1 MRNQKESGFRKL
13 SGMNKVSLNADKH
26 EGRFMHRAMK
36 SMPWLI
42 CASTAWLTLV
52 PCEIAFAVTPPPST
66 DNVLRDKDEGEPVK
80 GGRLVIDQSVAD
92 KAVSGSKW
100 YLTSNWSQA
109 GNATDGHTRIQSGVT
124 IGNNSN
130 SNQWFVS
137 GSLASTGTA
146 QKSSVTA
153 INATVYGDIIGGDGT
168 GGSYKNVVTLD
179 ETKVSRNLYG
189 GRCNNTLI
197 ENDSALNN
205 IVSVSNSSI
214 GVNRGDIAA
223 GGFTHSGNVQWNTLT
238 FKNSTIDVYV
248 GVYGGHA
255 SSGDASHNVTE
266 LLSGSTVKDS
276 MLVAGGYVNTGTA
289 NSNSVTVSGG
299 STITV
304 SGGSTI
310 ENSMAVAGGYVNAG
324 TANSNSVTV
333 SGGSSVSLLYGG
345 YASADASSNEVILSD
360 STTTASL
367 YGGFAQDGTAN
378 SNSVTG
384 TDSTVGRDVYGGQGT
399 TGASSNT
406 VDLDNVKVS
415 GEVRGGKTTSGD
427 ASDNKVLLSNKTT
440 FAGNLYAGYTENGD
454 ATGNEVSLSD
464 VSAPKDVYASFTK
477 EKGQA
482 GGIDDETR
490 SKVTI
495 TKSSVTGSVYG
506 GYTKSGAANYSSVT
520 IIDSTLENTDKGA
533 AASSV
538 YAGYTV
544 SGEASHNQVTVSGA
558 TTSIQGDVYGG
569 RTMSGATNYS
579 SVTIFN
585 SSINS
590 SVYAG
595 RTDDGESRYNQVT
608 VSGSNAFIQGRV
620 YGGYGTFD
628 SSHNI
633 VELSEGA
640 YVGYDVVGGHSARKN
655 SSTNQNVLYNEVTV
669 SSRSRVENGL
679 YGGVITEGR
688 GTGTVQHNTVNLN
701 NASVGYEVV
710 GGGVLLDVPT
720 GIVEENHVN
729 ISAGTVEGNVYGGA
743 FHYYYG
749 TGNSDIR
756 NNTVILSKD
765 TAVTKSEFSPDRPG
779 SVYGGYNLGIG
790 DVTGNKVFI
799 SGNSRVEVDVYGG
812 LLDAQ
817 TGNVENNLV
826 DISAGTVNGSVYGG
840 SFDYSSGTDSGISDS
855 LNNTV
860 SLSEGT
866 VVRGS
871 VFGGYDS
878 GIGDVTGNSVSVSDS
893 SSVDG
898 DVYGGMVKGNDDSN
912 PGSASQ
918 NSVRIESGSTVGGSV
933 YGGWNSN
940 GETSGNFI
948 YVDGTVSKGVTA
960 GYTLSGDA
968 AGNEVLVEGG
978 TVLDH
983 LYGGYTALGS
993 ATGNGITVKGGT
1005 VNAEMVGGYDDGTAT
1020 NNTVT
1025 LYDSARFTGSDIY
1038 GGKSGGSSSDVFTGN
1053 TFNVYGQIDA
1063 ASLQNFQNL
1072 NFYDVVEDK
1081 ASVDLSRSAVI
1092 GDGKGSMTN
1101 VFIGNLRNQEGNI
1114 PEEYVLIHTPTASS
1128 SYIGTNLYV
1137 NGNTVVTIG
1146 PDGSYVPYSGTVA
1159 NDGTM
1164 DNATGST
1171 GMTKS
1176 QTLTKGFLTFEV
1188 DYFIKNGQDLIARW
1202 KKDAPVDVNPET
1214 EEFTASRQASAALM
1228 DEGAD
1233 FVAGEGID
1241 RALQASQCLPGEPC
1255 GAKAFVAVNGGYST
1269 YKAGT
1274 TFDMSYGNMLAGVAR
1289 QCKIGPVGYLAGV
1302 FFETG
1307 LSRFHS
1313 EYEPDDSRSID
1324 SEGHDY
1330 YYGVGALAKVFL
1342 NRDLLKGLYAEGS
1355 IRYGLMMGDWQSHDI
1370 QADGQTADWDGRAP
1384 YLTAHGGLGYMWDVT
1399 DNVTADVYAKYF
1411 WGHLWGDDGTI
1422 CGQQFEF
1429 DDIYS
1434 SSVRTGA
1441 RLNFKKDETF
1451 SWYLGGA
1458 WEHQFDSKS
1467 RGTIYGYDVP
1477 STDLKGNT
1485 AIAEAGVFFKPAADS
1500 DFSFMLGTTGYFG
1513 EKREGV
1519 TGHLQVRYEF

>member
-1 MRNQKESGFRKL
+1 MQNQEKTRFERRNRRKNL
-13 SGMNKVSLNADKH
+13 FKFENEKSTGYLENRHLLRKAVKH
-26 EGRFMHRAMK
+26 T
-36 SMPWLI
+36 PWLI
-42 CASTAWLTLV
+42 SASAAWLALF
-52 PCEIAFAVTPPPST
+52 PCVLAFAEDPNPPL
-66 DNVLRDKDEGEPVK
+66 DNTNTKYDIKGETAGTTIS
-80 GGRLVIDQSVAD
+80 GGRLSVSSVDTTAVWYVIA
-92 KAVSGSKW
+92 
-100 YLTSNWSQA
+100 NWAAA
-109 GNATDGHTRIQSGVT
+109 GNAVDGQTTLPDGAIIGQSSTAHV
-124 IGNNSN
+124 
-130 SNQWFVS
+130 WYAV
-137 GSLASTGTA
+137 GSYAPNGTA
-146 QKSSVTA
+146 NLSSVSAT
-153 INATVYGDIIGGDGT
+153 NATIYGDIIGGDGS
-168 GGSYKNVVTLD
+168 GGSVGNTVTVTGTTVDRSLIGGRTQD
-179 ETKVSRNLYG
+179 NIGENDASVSNSVFMSASTAYEVRGGYTLYG
-189 GRCNNTLI
+189 NAINNKVFLEANSNVLGFCVGGYTSSGKA
-197 ENDSALNN
+197 DSNEVHLNNSSASMVLGGGDFYFQKGDVLNN
-205 IVSVSNSSI
+205 IVTLENGSNAMSVY
-214 GVNRGDIAA
+214 
-223 GGFTHSGNVQWNTLT
+223 GGFTLQGNADGNKVKGSDSSISFAVYGGWGTTGASNNKVELDNVNVSGTVTGGKTDSGTASGNEVVLSSGTTFRDTLYAGYTQLGDAIDNNLTLT
-238 FKNSTIDVYV
+238 DISVESQDIYSSFTENGQAGGNVTLSNSYVRNVYGAETESGAANGSTVKGTVSTID
-248 GVYGGHA
+248 GKVYGGH
-255 SSGDASHNVTE
+255 
-266 LLSGSTVKDS
+266 
-276 MLVAGGYVNTGTA
+276 
-289 NSNSVTVSGG
+289 
-299 STITV
+299 
-304 SGGSTI
+304 
-310 ENSMAVAGGYVNAG
+310 
-324 TANSNSVTV
+324 
-333 SGGSSVSLLYGG
+333 
-345 YASADASSNEVILSD
+345 
-360 STTTASL
+360 
-367 YGGFAQDGTAN
+367 
-378 SNSVTG
+378 
-384 TDSTVGRDVYGGQGT
+384 GT

-406 VDLDNVKVS
+406 VELDNVQVTGSVS
-415 GEVRGGKTTSGD
+415 GGYTDSGD
-427 ASDNKVLLSNKTT
+427 ASDNAVTLSNGTT
-440 FAGNLYAGYTENGD
+440 FTGDLYAGYTENGN
-454 ATGNEVSLSD
+454 ATGNALTLSGIT
-464 VSAPKDVYASFTK
+464 APGSVRAGYTLSGNASGT
-477 EKGQA
+477 
-482 GGIDDETR
+482 
-490 SKVTI
+490 VTI
-495 TKSSVTGSVYG
+495 SDSTITDDVYG
-506 GYTKSGAANYSSVT
+506 GYTESGTANNSSVT
-520 IIDSTLENTDKGA
+520 IIDSTISDSTVNEYSIG
-533 AASSV
+533 SSV
-538 YAGYTV
+538 YAGYTR
-544 SGEASHNQVTVSGA
+544 SGE
-558 TTSIQGDVYGG
+558 
-569 RTMSGATNYS
+569 S
-579 SVTIFN
+579 S
-585 SSINS
+585 
-590 SVYAG
+590 
-595 RTDDGESRYNQVT
+595 YNQVM
-608 VSGSNAFIQGRV
+608 VSGSNASIQGRV
-620 YGGYGTFD
+620 YGGYGSLDT
-628 SSHNI
+628 SYNT
-633 VELSEGA
+633 VVLSEGA
-640 YVGYDVVGGHSARKN
+640 YVGDDVVVAHSAGD
-655 SSTNQNVLYNEVTV
+655 SATSQNVLYNEVTV
-669 SSRSRVENGL
+669 SSGSRVEGGL
-679 YGGVITEGR
+679 YGGVITEGL
-688 GTGTVQHNTVNLN
+688 GTVQYNTVNLN
-701 NASVGYEVV
+701 NASVGYDVV
-710 GGGVLLDVPT
+710 GGGVLLDAPT
-720 GIVEENHVN
+720 GTVENNAVN
-729 ISAGTVEGNVYGGA
+729 ISAGTVEGSVYGGA
-743 FHYYYG
+743 FEYSLAIDP
-749 TGNSDIR
+749 GNSDIR
-756 NNTVILSKD
+756 KNTVSLSKG
-765 TAVTKSEFSPDRPG
+765 TVVSGTIF
-779 SVYGGYNLGIG
+779 GGYDSGIG
-790 DVTGNKVFI
+790 DVTGNSASV
-799 SGNSRVEVDVYGG
+799 SGSSVDGDVYGG

-817 TGNVENNLV
+817 TGSVEDNHV
-826 DISAGTVNGSVYGG
+826 DISAGTVGGSVYGG
-840 SFDYSSGTDSGISDS
+840 AFQYSSGTDSGTSDS

-866 VVRGS
+866 VVSGS

-878 GIGDVTGNSVSVSDS
+878 GIGDVTGNSVSVSGS
-893 SSVDG
+893 SRVDG

-918 NSVRIESGSTVGGSV
+918 NKVRIESGSTVGGSV

-940 GETSGNFI
+940 GETTGNFI
-948 YVDGTVSKGVTA
+948 YVNGTVSGGVTA
-960 GYTLSGDA
+960 GYTLSGNA

-993 ATGNGITVKGGT
+993 ATGNVITVKGGT

-1020 NNTVT
+1020 YNTVT

-1038 GGKSGGSSSDVFTGN
+1038 GGRSGGSSSDVFTGN

-1101 VFIGNLRNQEGNI
+1101 VFIGNLRNQEGDI

-1128 SYIGTNLYV
+1128 SYTGTNLYV

-1146 PDGSYVPYSGTVA
+1146 PDGSYVPYSGNVA

-1274 TFDMSYGNMLAGVAR
+1274 TFDMSYGNMLAGIAR

-1370 QADGQTADWDGRAP
+1370 QSDGQTADWDGRAP

-1399 DNVTADVYAKYF
+1399 DNVTADVYAKHF

-1422 CGQQFEF
+1422 CGQKFEF

-1434 SSVRTGA
+1434 SRVRTGA

>member
-1 MRNQKESGFRKL
+1 MQNQEKTRFERRNRRKNL
-13 SGMNKVSLNADKH
+13 FKFENEKSTGYLENRHLLRKAVKH
-26 EGRFMHRAMK
+26 T
-36 SMPWLI
+36 PWLI
-42 CASTAWLTLV
+42 SASAAWLALF
-52 PCEIAFAVTPPPST
+52 PCVLAFAEDPNPPL
-66 DNVLRDKDEGEPVK
+66 DNTNTKYDIKGETAGATIS
-80 GGRLVIDQSVAD
+80 GGRLSVSSVDTTAVWYVIA
-92 KAVSGSKW
+92 
-100 YLTSNWSQA
+100 NWAAA
-109 GNATDGHTRIQSGVT
+109 GNAVDGQTTLPDGAIIGQSSTAHV
-124 IGNNSN
+124 
-130 SNQWFVS
+130 WYAV
-137 GSLASTGTA
+137 GSYAPNGTA
-146 QKSSVTA
+146 NLSSVSAT
-153 INATVYGDIIGGDGT
+153 NATIYGDIIGGDGS
-168 GGSYKNVVTLD
+168 GGSVGNTVTVTGTTVDRSLIGGRTQD
-179 ETKVSRNLYG
+179 NIGENDASVSNSVFMSASTAYEVRGGYTLYG
-189 GRCNNTLI
+189 NAINNKVFLEANSNVLGFCVGGYTSSGKA
-197 ENDSALNN
+197 DSNEVHLNNSSASMVLGGGDFYFQKGDVLNN
-205 IVSVSNSSI
+205 IVTLENGSNAMSVY
-214 GVNRGDIAA
+214 
-223 GGFTHSGNVQWNTLT
+223 GGFTLQGNADGNKVKGSDSSISFAVYGGWGTTGASNNKVELDNVNVSGTVTGGKTDSGTASGNEVVLSSGTTFRDTLYAGYTQLGDAIDNNLTLT
-238 FKNSTIDVYV
+238 DISVESQDIYSSFTENGQAGGNVTLSNSYVRNVYGAETESGAANGSTVKGTVSTID
-248 GVYGGHA
+248 GKVYGGH
-255 SSGDASHNVTE
+255 
-266 LLSGSTVKDS
+266 
-276 MLVAGGYVNTGTA
+276 
-289 NSNSVTVSGG
+289 
-299 STITV
+299 
-304 SGGSTI
+304 
-310 ENSMAVAGGYVNAG
+310 
-324 TANSNSVTV
+324 
-333 SGGSSVSLLYGG
+333 
-345 YASADASSNEVILSD
+345 
-360 STTTASL
+360 
-367 YGGFAQDGTAN
+367 
-378 SNSVTG
+378 
-384 TDSTVGRDVYGGQGT
+384 GT

-406 VDLDNVKVS
+406 VELDNVQVTGSVS
-415 GEVRGGKTTSGD
+415 GGYTDSGD
-427 ASDNKVLLSNKTT
+427 ASDNAVTLSNGTT
-440 FAGNLYAGYTENGD
+440 FTGDLYAGYTENGN
-454 ATGNEVSLSD
+454 ATGNALTLSGIT
-464 VSAPKDVYASFTK
+464 APGSVRAGYTLSGNASGT
-477 EKGQA
+477 
-482 GGIDDETR
+482 
-490 SKVTI
+490 VTI
-495 TKSSVTGSVYG
+495 SDSTITDDVYG
-506 GYTKSGAANYSSVT
+506 GYTESGTANNSSVT
-520 IIDSTLENTDKGA
+520 IIDSTISDSTVNEYSIG
-533 AASSV
+533 SSV
-538 YAGYTV
+538 YAGYTR
-544 SGEASHNQVTVSGA
+544 SGE
-558 TTSIQGDVYGG
+558 
-569 RTMSGATNYS
+569 S
-579 SVTIFN
+579 S
-585 SSINS
+585 
-590 SVYAG
+590 
-595 RTDDGESRYNQVT
+595 YNQVM
-608 VSGSNAFIQGRV
+608 VSGSNASIQGRV
-620 YGGYGTFD
+620 YGGYGSLDT
-628 SSHNI
+628 SYNT
-633 VELSEGA
+633 VVLSEGA
-640 YVGYDVVGGHSARKN
+640 YVGDDVVVAHSAGD
-655 SSTNQNVLYNEVTV
+655 SATSQNVLYNEVTV
-669 SSRSRVENGL
+669 SSGSRVEGGL
-679 YGGVITEGR
+679 YGGVITEGL
-688 GTGTVQHNTVNLN
+688 GTVQYNTVNLN
-701 NASVGYEVV
+701 NASVGYDVV
-710 GGGVLLDVPT
+710 GGGVLLDAPT
-720 GIVEENHVN
+720 GTVENNAVN
-729 ISAGTVEGNVYGGA
+729 ISAGTVEGSVYGGA
-743 FHYYYG
+743 FEYSLAIDP
-749 TGNSDIR
+749 GNSDIR
-756 NNTVILSKD
+756 KNTVSLSKG
-765 TAVTKSEFSPDRPG
+765 TVVSGTIF
-779 SVYGGYNLGIG
+779 GGYDSGIG
-790 DVTGNKVFI
+790 DVTGNSASV
-799 SGNSRVEVDVYGG
+799 SGSSVDGDVYGG

-817 TGNVENNLV
+817 TGSVEDNHV
-826 DISAGTVNGSVYGG
+826 DISAGTVGGSVYGG
-840 SFDYSSGTDSGISDS
+840 AFQYSSGTDSGTSDS

-866 VVRGS
+866 VVSGS

-878 GIGDVTGNSVSVSDS
+878 GIGDVTGNSVSVSGS
-893 SSVDG
+893 SRVDG

-918 NSVRIESGSTVGGSV
+918 NKVRIESGSTVGGSV

-940 GETSGNFI
+940 GETTGNFI
-948 YVDGTVSKGVTA
+948 YVNGTVSGGVTA
-960 GYTLSGDA
+960 GYTLSGNA

-993 ATGNGITVKGGT
+993 ATGNVITVKGGT

-1101 VFIGNLRNQEGNI
+1101 VFIGNLRNQEGDI
-1114 PEEYVLIHTPTASS
+1114 AEEYVLIHTPTASS
-1128 SYIGTNLYV
+1128 SYTGTNLYV
-1137 NGNTVVTIG
+1137 NGDTVVTIG
-1146 PDGSYVPYSGTVA
+1146 PDGSYVPYSGIVA

-1202 KKDAPVDVNPET
+1202 KKDAPVEVNSET

-1274 TFDMSYGNMLAGVAR
+1274 TFDMSYGNMLAGIAR

-1370 QADGQTADWDGRAP
+1370 QSDGQTADWDGRAP

-1434 SSVRTGA
+1434 SRVRTGA

-1458 WEHQFDSKS
+1458 WEHQFDAKS
-1467 RGTIYGYDVP
+1467 TGSIYRYDVP
-1477 STDLKGNT
+1477 PTDLRGNT

-1500 DFSFMLGTTGYFG
+1500 DFSFILGTTGYFG

-1519 TGHLQVRYEF
+1519 TGPLQVRYDF

>member
-1 MRNQKESGFRKL
+1 MQNQEKTRFERRNRRKNL
-13 SGMNKVSLNADKH
+13 FKFENEKSTGYLENRHLLRKAVKH
-26 EGRFMHRAMK
+26 T
-36 SMPWLI
+36 PWLI
-42 CASTAWLTLV
+42 SASAAWLALF
-52 PCEIAFAVTPPPST
+52 PCVLAFAEDPNPPL
-66 DNVLRDKDEGEPVK
+66 DNTNTKYDIKGETAGATIS
-80 GGRLVIDQSVAD
+80 GGRLSVSSVDTTAVWYVIA
-92 KAVSGSKW
+92 
-100 YLTSNWSQA
+100 NWAAA
-109 GNATDGHTRIQSGVT
+109 GNAVDGQTTLPDGAIIGQSSTAHV
-124 IGNNSN
+124 
-130 SNQWFVS
+130 WYAV
-137 GSLASTGTA
+137 GSYAPNGTA
-146 QKSSVTA
+146 NLSSVSAT
-153 INATVYGDIIGGDGT
+153 NATIYGDIIGGDGS
-168 GGSYKNVVTLD
+168 GGSVGNTVTVTGTTVDRSLIGGRTQD
-179 ETKVSRNLYG
+179 NIGENDASVSNSVFMSASTAYEVRGGYTLYG
-189 GRCNNTLI
+189 NAINNKVFLEANSNVLGFCVGGYTSSGKA
-197 ENDSALNN
+197 DSNEVHLNNSSASMVLGGGDFYFQKGDVLNN
-205 IVSVSNSSI
+205 IVTLENGSNAMSVY
-214 GVNRGDIAA
+214 
-223 GGFTHSGNVQWNTLT
+223 GGFTLQGNADGNKVKGSDSSISFAVYGGWGTTGASNNKVELDNVNVSGTVTGGKTDSGTASGNEVVLSSGTTFRDTLYAGYTQLGDAIDNNLTLT
-238 FKNSTIDVYV
+238 DISVESQDIYSSFTENGQAGGNVTLSNSYVRNVYGAETESGAANGSTVKGTVSTID
-248 GVYGGHA
+248 GKVYGGH
-255 SSGDASHNVTE
+255 
-266 LLSGSTVKDS
+266 
-276 MLVAGGYVNTGTA
+276 
-289 NSNSVTVSGG
+289 
-299 STITV
+299 
-304 SGGSTI
+304 
-310 ENSMAVAGGYVNAG
+310 
-324 TANSNSVTV
+324 
-333 SGGSSVSLLYGG
+333 
-345 YASADASSNEVILSD
+345 
-360 STTTASL
+360 
-367 YGGFAQDGTAN
+367 
-378 SNSVTG
+378 
-384 TDSTVGRDVYGGQGT
+384 GT

-406 VDLDNVKVS
+406 VELDNVQVTGSVS
-415 GEVRGGKTTSGD
+415 GGYTDSGD
-427 ASDNKVLLSNKTT
+427 ASDNAVTLSNGTT
-440 FAGNLYAGYTENGD
+440 FTGDLYAGYTENGN
-454 ATGNEVSLSD
+454 ATGNALTLSGIT
-464 VSAPKDVYASFTK
+464 APGSVRAGYTLSGNASGT
-477 EKGQA
+477 
-482 GGIDDETR
+482 
-490 SKVTI
+490 VTI
-495 TKSSVTGSVYG
+495 SDSTITDDVYG
-506 GYTKSGAANYSSVT
+506 GYTESGTANNSSVT
-520 IIDSTLENTDKGA
+520 IIDSTISDSTVNEYSIG
-533 AASSV
+533 SSV
-538 YAGYTV
+538 YAGYTR
-544 SGEASHNQVTVSGA
+544 SGE
-558 TTSIQGDVYGG
+558 
-569 RTMSGATNYS
+569 S
-579 SVTIFN
+579 S
-585 SSINS
+585 
-590 SVYAG
+590 
-595 RTDDGESRYNQVT
+595 YNQVM
-608 VSGSNAFIQGRV
+608 VSGSNASIQGRV
-620 YGGYGTFD
+620 YGGYGSLDT
-628 SSHNI
+628 SYNT
-633 VELSEGA
+633 VVLSEGA
-640 YVGYDVVGGHSARKN
+640 YVGDDVVVAHSAGD
-655 SSTNQNVLYNEVTV
+655 SATSQNVLYNEVTV
-669 SSRSRVENGL
+669 SSGSRVEGGL
-679 YGGVITEGR
+679 YGGVITEGL
-688 GTGTVQHNTVNLN
+688 GTVQYNTVNLN
-701 NASVGYEVV
+701 NASVGYDVV
-710 GGGVLLDVPT
+710 GGGVLLDAPT
-720 GIVEENHVN
+720 GTVENNAVN
-729 ISAGTVEGNVYGGA
+729 ISAGTVEGSVYGGA
-743 FHYYYG
+743 FEYSLAIDP
-749 TGNSDIR
+749 GNSDIR
-756 NNTVILSKD
+756 KNTVSLSKG
-765 TAVTKSEFSPDRPG
+765 TVVSGTIF
-779 SVYGGYNLGIG
+779 GGYDSGIG
-790 DVTGNKVFI
+790 DVTGNSASV
-799 SGNSRVEVDVYGG
+799 SGSSVDGDVYGG

-817 TGNVENNLV
+817 TGSVEDNHV
-826 DISAGTVNGSVYGG
+826 DISAGTVGGSVYGG
-840 SFDYSSGTDSGISDS
+840 AFQYSSGTDSGTSDS

-860 SLSEGT
+860 NLSEGT
-866 VVRGS
+866 VVSGS

-878 GIGDVTGNSVSVSDS
+878 GIGDVTGNSVSVSGS

-918 NSVRIESGSTVGGSV
+918 NKVRIESGSTVGGSA

-948 YVDGTVSKGVTA
+948 YVNGTVSGGVTA

-993 ATGNGITVKGGT
+993 ATGNVITVKGGT

-1020 NNTVT
+1020 YNTVT

-1038 GGKSGGSSSDVFTGN
+1038 GGRSGGSSSDVFTGN

-1101 VFIGNLRNQEGNI
+1101 VFIGNLRNQEGDI
-1114 PEEYVLIHTPTASS
+1114 AEEYVLIHTPTASS
-1128 SYIGTNLYV
+1128 SYTGTNLYV
-1137 NGNTVVTIG
+1137 NGDTVVTIG
-1146 PDGSYVPYSGTVA
+1146 PDGSYVPYSGIVA

-1202 KKDAPVDVNPET
+1202 KKDAPVEVNSET

-1274 TFDMSYGNMLAGVAR
+1274 TFDMSYGNMLAGIAR

-1370 QADGQTADWDGRAP
+1370 QSDGQTADWDGRAP
-1384 YLTAHGGLGYMWDVT
+1384 YLTAHGGLGYMWNVT

-1434 SSVRTGA
+1434 SRVRTGA

-1458 WEHQFDSKS
+1458 WEHQFDAKS
-1467 RGTIYGYDVP
+1467 TGSIYRYDVP
-1477 STDLKGNT
+1477 PTDLRGNT

-1500 DFSFMLGTTGYFG
+1500 DFSFILGTTGYFG

-1519 TGHLQVRYEF
+1519 TGHLQVRYDF

>member
-1 MRNQKESGFRKL
+1 MQNQEKTRFERRNRRKNL
-13 SGMNKVSLNADKH
+13 FKFENEKSTGYLENRHLLRKAVKH
-26 EGRFMHRAMK
+26 T
-36 SMPWLI
+36 PWLI
-42 CASTAWLTLV
+42 SASAAWLALF
-52 PCEIAFAVTPPPST
+52 PCVLAFAEDPNPPL
-66 DNVLRDKDEGEPVK
+66 DNTNTKYDIKGETAGATIS
-80 GGRLVIDQSVAD
+80 GGRLSVSSVDTTAVWYVIA
-92 KAVSGSKW
+92 
-100 YLTSNWSQA
+100 NWAAA
-109 GNATDGHTRIQSGVT
+109 GNAVDGQTTLPDGAIIGQSSTAHV
-124 IGNNSN
+124 
-130 SNQWFVS
+130 WYAV
-137 GSLASTGTA
+137 GSYAPNGTA
-146 QKSSVTA
+146 NLSSVSAT
-153 INATVYGDIIGGDGT
+153 NATIYGDIIGGDGS
-168 GGSYKNVVTLD
+168 GGSVGNTVTVTGTTVDRSLIGGRTQD
-179 ETKVSRNLYG
+179 NIGENDASVSNSVFMSASTAYEVRGGYTLYG
-189 GRCNNTLI
+189 NAINNKVFLEANSNVLGFCVGGYTSSGKA
-197 ENDSALNN
+197 DSNEVHLNNSSASMVLGGGDFYFQKGDVLNN
-205 IVSVSNSSI
+205 IVTLENGSNAMSVY
-214 GVNRGDIAA
+214 
-223 GGFTHSGNVQWNTLT
+223 GGFTLQGNADGNKVKGSDSSISFAVYGGWGTTGASNNKVELDNVNVSGTVTGGKTDSGTASGNEVVLSSGTTFRDTLYAGYTQIGDAIDNNLTLT
-238 FKNSTIDVYV
+238 DISVESQDIYSSFTENGQAGGNVTLSNSYVRNVYGAETESGAANGSTVKGTVSTID
-248 GVYGGHA
+248 GKVYGGH
-255 SSGDASHNVTE
+255 
-266 LLSGSTVKDS
+266 
-276 MLVAGGYVNTGTA
+276 
-289 NSNSVTVSGG
+289 
-299 STITV
+299 
-304 SGGSTI
+304 
-310 ENSMAVAGGYVNAG
+310 
-324 TANSNSVTV
+324 
-333 SGGSSVSLLYGG
+333 
-345 YASADASSNEVILSD
+345 
-360 STTTASL
+360 
-367 YGGFAQDGTAN
+367 
-378 SNSVTG
+378 
-384 TDSTVGRDVYGGQGT
+384 GT

-406 VDLDNVKVS
+406 VELDNVQVTGSVS
-415 GEVRGGKTTSGD
+415 GGYTDSGD
-427 ASDNKVLLSNKTT
+427 ASDNAVTLSNGTT
-440 FAGNLYAGYTENGD
+440 FTGDLYAGYTENGN
-454 ATGNEVSLSD
+454 ATGNALTLSGIT
-464 VSAPKDVYASFTK
+464 APGSVRAGYTLSGNASGT
-477 EKGQA
+477 
-482 GGIDDETR
+482 
-490 SKVTI
+490 VTI
-495 TKSSVTGSVYG
+495 SDSTITDDVYG
-506 GYTKSGAANYSSVT
+506 GYTESGTANNSSVT
-520 IIDSTLENTDKGA
+520 IIDSTISDSTVNEYSIG
-533 AASSV
+533 SSV
-538 YAGYTV
+538 YAGYTR
-544 SGEASHNQVTVSGA
+544 SGE
-558 TTSIQGDVYGG
+558 
-569 RTMSGATNYS
+569 S
-579 SVTIFN
+579 S
-585 SSINS
+585 
-590 SVYAG
+590 
-595 RTDDGESRYNQVT
+595 YNQVM
-608 VSGSNAFIQGRV
+608 VSGSNASIQGRV
-620 YGGYGTFD
+620 YGGYGSLDT
-628 SSHNI
+628 SYNT
-633 VELSEGA
+633 VVLSEGA
-640 YVGYDVVGGHSARKN
+640 YVGDDVVVAHSAGD
-655 SSTNQNVLYNEVTV
+655 SATSQNVLYNEVTV
-669 SSRSRVENGL
+669 SSGSRVEGGL
-679 YGGVITEGR
+679 YGGVITEGL
-688 GTGTVQHNTVNLN
+688 GTVQYNTVNLN
-701 NASVGYEVV
+701 NASVGYDVV
-710 GGGVLLDVPT
+710 GGGVLLDAPT
-720 GIVEENHVN
+720 GTVENNAVN
-729 ISAGTVEGNVYGGA
+729 ISAGTVEGSVYGGA
-743 FHYYYG
+743 FEYSLAIDP
-749 TGNSDIR
+749 GNSDIR
-756 NNTVILSKD
+756 KNTVSLSKG
-765 TAVTKSEFSPDRPG
+765 TVVSGTIF
-779 SVYGGYNLGIG
+779 GGYDSGIG
-790 DVTGNKVFI
+790 DVTGNSASV
-799 SGNSRVEVDVYGG
+799 SGSSVDGDVYGG

-817 TGNVENNLV
+817 TGSVEDNHV
-826 DISAGTVNGSVYGG
+826 DISAGTVGGSVYGG
-840 SFDYSSGTDSGISDS
+840 AFQYSSGTDSGTSDS

-866 VVRGS
+866 VVSGS

-878 GIGDVTGNSVSVSDS
+878 GIGDVTGNSVSVSGS
-893 SSVDG
+893 SRVDG

-918 NSVRIESGSTVGGSV
+918 NKVRIESGSTVGGSV

-940 GETSGNFI
+940 GETTGNFI
-948 YVDGTVSKGVTA
+948 YVNGTVSGGVTA
-960 GYTLSGDA
+960 GYTLSGNA

-993 ATGNGITVKGGT
+993 ATGNVITVKGGT

-1020 NNTVT
+1020 YNTVT

-1038 GGKSGGSSSDVFTGN
+1038 GGRSGGSSSDVFTGN

-1101 VFIGNLRNQEGNI
+1101 VFIGNLRNQEGDI
-1114 PEEYVLIHTPTASS
+1114 AEEYVLIHTPTASS
-1128 SYIGTNLYV
+1128 SYTGTNLYV
-1137 NGNTVVTIG
+1137 NGDTVVTIG
-1146 PDGSYVPYSGTVA
+1146 PDGSYVPYSGIVA

-1202 KKDAPVDVNPET
+1202 KKDAPVEVNSET

-1274 TFDMSYGNMLAGVAR
+1274 TFDMSYGNMLAGIAR

-1370 QADGQTADWDGRAP
+1370 QSDGQTADWDGRAP

-1422 CGQQFEF
+1422 CGQKFEF

-1434 SSVRTGA
+1434 SRVRTGA

>member
-1 MRNQKESGFRKL
+1 MQNQEKTRFERRNRRKNL
-13 SGMNKVSLNADKH
+13 FKFENEKSTGYLENRHLLRKAVKH
-26 EGRFMHRAMK
+26 T
-36 SMPWLI
+36 PWLI
-42 CASTAWLTLV
+42 SASAAWLALF
-52 PCEIAFAVTPPPST
+52 PCVLAFAEDPNPPL
-66 DNVLRDKDEGEPVK
+66 DNTNTKYDIKGETAGATIS
-80 GGRLVIDQSVAD
+80 GGRLSVSSVDTTAVWYVIA
-92 KAVSGSKW
+92 
-100 YLTSNWSQA
+100 NWAAA
-109 GNATDGHTRIQSGVT
+109 GNAVDGQTTLPDGAIIGQSSTAHV
-124 IGNNSN
+124 
-130 SNQWFVS
+130 WYAV
-137 GSLASTGTA
+137 GSYAPNGTA
-146 QKSSVTA
+146 NLSSVSAT
-153 INATVYGDIIGGDGT
+153 NATIYGDIIGGDGS
-168 GGSYKNVVTLD
+168 GGSVGNTVTVTGTTVDRSLIGGRTQD
-179 ETKVSRNLYG
+179 NIGENDASVSNSVFMSASTAYEVRGGYTLYG
-189 GRCNNTLI
+189 NAINNKVFLEANSNVLGFCVGGYTSSGKA
-197 ENDSALNN
+197 DSNEVHLNNSSASMVLGGGDFYFQKGDVLNN
-205 IVSVSNSSI
+205 IVTLENGSNAMSVY
-214 GVNRGDIAA
+214 
-223 GGFTHSGNVQWNTLT
+223 GGFTLQGNADGNKVKGSDSSISFAVYGGWGTTGASNNKVELDNVNVSGTVTGGKTDSGTASGNEVVLSSGTTFRDTLYAGYTQLGDAIDNNLTLT
-238 FKNSTIDVYV
+238 DISVESQDIYSSFTENGQAGGNVTLSNSYVRNVYGAETESGAANGSTVKGTVSTID
-248 GVYGGHA
+248 GKVYGGH
-255 SSGDASHNVTE
+255 
-266 LLSGSTVKDS
+266 
-276 MLVAGGYVNTGTA
+276 
-289 NSNSVTVSGG
+289 
-299 STITV
+299 
-304 SGGSTI
+304 
-310 ENSMAVAGGYVNAG
+310 
-324 TANSNSVTV
+324 
-333 SGGSSVSLLYGG
+333 
-345 YASADASSNEVILSD
+345 
-360 STTTASL
+360 
-367 YGGFAQDGTAN
+367 
-378 SNSVTG
+378 
-384 TDSTVGRDVYGGQGT
+384 GT

-406 VDLDNVKVS
+406 VELDNVQVTGSVS
-415 GEVRGGKTTSGD
+415 GGYTDSGD
-427 ASDNKVLLSNKTT
+427 ASDNAVTLSNGTT
-440 FAGNLYAGYTENGD
+440 FTGDLYAGYTENGN
-454 ATGNEVSLSD
+454 ATGNALTLSGIT
-464 VSAPKDVYASFTK
+464 APGSVRAGYTLSGNASGT
-477 EKGQA
+477 
-482 GGIDDETR
+482 
-490 SKVTI
+490 VTI
-495 TKSSVTGSVYG
+495 SDSTITDDVYG
-506 GYTKSGAANYSSVT
+506 GYTESGTANNSSVT
-520 IIDSTLENTDKGA
+520 IIDSTISDSTVNEYSIG
-533 AASSV
+533 SSV
-538 YAGYTV
+538 YAGYTR
-544 SGEASHNQVTVSGA
+544 SGE
-558 TTSIQGDVYGG
+558 
-569 RTMSGATNYS
+569 S
-579 SVTIFN
+579 S
-585 SSINS
+585 
-590 SVYAG
+590 
-595 RTDDGESRYNQVT
+595 YNQVM
-608 VSGSNAFIQGRV
+608 VSGSNASIQGRV
-620 YGGYGTFD
+620 YGGYGSLDT
-628 SSHNI
+628 SYNT
-633 VELSEGA
+633 VVLSEGA
-640 YVGYDVVGGHSARKN
+640 YVGDDVVGAHSAGD
-655 SSTNQNVLYNEVTV
+655 SATSQNVLYNEVTV
-669 SSRSRVENGL
+669 SSGSRVEGGL
-679 YGGVITEGR
+679 YGGVITEGL
-688 GTGTVQHNTVNLN
+688 GTVQYNTVNLN
-701 NASVGYEVV
+701 NASVGYDVV
-710 GGGVLLDVPT
+710 GGGVLLDAPT
-720 GIVEENHVN
+720 GTVENNAVN
-729 ISAGTVEGNVYGGA
+729 ISAGTVEGSVYGGA
-743 FHYYYG
+743 FEYSLAIDP
-749 TGNSDIR
+749 GNSDIR
-756 NNTVILSKD
+756 KNTVSLSKG
-765 TAVTKSEFSPDRPG
+765 TVVSGTIF
-779 SVYGGYNLGIG
+779 GGYDSGIG
-790 DVTGNKVFI
+790 DVTGNSASV
-799 SGNSRVEVDVYGG
+799 SGSSVDGDVYGG

-817 TGNVENNLV
+817 TGSVEDNHV
-826 DISAGTVNGSVYGG
+826 DISAGTVGGSVYGG
-840 SFDYSSGTDSGISDS
+840 AFQYSSGTDSGTSDS

-866 VVRGS
+866 VVSGS

-878 GIGDVTGNSVSVSDS
+878 GIGDVTGNSVSVSGS
-893 SSVDG
+893 SRVDG

-918 NSVRIESGSTVGGSV
+918 NKVRIESGSTVGGSA

-948 YVDGTVSKGVTA
+948 YVNGTVSGGVTA

-993 ATGNGITVKGGT
+993 ATGNVITVKGGT

-1101 VFIGNLRNQEGNI
+1101 VFIGNLRNQEGDI
-1114 PEEYVLIHTPTASS
+1114 AEEYVLIHTPTASS
-1128 SYIGTNLYV
+1128 SYTGTNLYV
-1137 NGNTVVTIG
+1137 NGDTVVTIG
-1146 PDGSYVPYSGTVA
+1146 PDGSYVPYSGIVA

-1274 TFDMSYGNMLAGVAR
+1274 TFDMSYGNMLAGIAR

-1330 YYGVGALAKVFL
+1330 YYGAGALAKVFL

-1370 QADGQTADWDGRAP
+1370 QSDGQTADWDGRAP

-1434 SSVRTGA
+1434 SRVRTGA

-1458 WEHQFDSKS
+1458 WEHQFDAKS
-1467 RGTIYGYDVP
+1467 TGSIYRYDVP
-1477 STDLKGNT
+1477 PTDLRGNT

-1500 DFSFMLGTTGYFG
+1500 DFSFILGTTGYFG

-1519 TGHLQVRYEF
+1519 TGHLQVRYDF

>member
-1 MRNQKESGFRKL
+1 MQNQEKTRFERRNRRKNL
-13 SGMNKVSLNADKH
+13 FKFENEKSTGYLENRHLLRKAVKH
-26 EGRFMHRAMK
+26 T
-36 SMPWLI
+36 PWLI
-42 CASTAWLTLV
+42 SASAAWLALF
-52 PCEIAFAVTPPPST
+52 PCVLAFAEDPNPPL
-66 DNVLRDKDEGEPVK
+66 DNTNTKYDIKGETAGATIS
-80 GGRLVIDQSVAD
+80 GGRLSVSSVDTTAVWYVIA
-92 KAVSGSKW
+92 
-100 YLTSNWSQA
+100 NWAAA
-109 GNATDGHTRIQSGVT
+109 GNAVDGQTTLPDGAIIGQSSTAHV
-124 IGNNSN
+124 
-130 SNQWFVS
+130 WYAV
-137 GSLASTGTA
+137 GSYAPNGTA
-146 QKSSVTA
+146 NLSSVSAT
-153 INATVYGDIIGGDGT
+153 NATIYGDIIGGDGS
-168 GGSYKNVVTLD
+168 GGSVGNTVTVTGTTVDRSLIGGRTQD
-179 ETKVSRNLYG
+179 NIGENDASVSNSVFMSASTAYEVRGGYTLYG
-189 GRCNNTLI
+189 NAINNKVFLEANSNVLGFCVGGYTSSGKA
-197 ENDSALNN
+197 DSNEVHLNNSSASMVLGGGDFYFQKGDVLNN
-205 IVSVSNSSI
+205 IVTLENGSNAMSVY
-214 GVNRGDIAA
+214 
-223 GGFTHSGNVQWNTLT
+223 GGFTLQGNADGNKVKGSDSSISFAVYGGWGTTGASNNKVELDNVNVSGTVTGGKTDSGTASGNEVVLSSGTTFRDTLYAGYTQLGDAIDNNLTLT
-238 FKNSTIDVYV
+238 DISVESQDIYSSFTENGQAGGNVTLSNSYVRNVYGAETESGAANGSTVKGTVSTID
-248 GVYGGHA
+248 GKVYGGH
-255 SSGDASHNVTE
+255 
-266 LLSGSTVKDS
+266 
-276 MLVAGGYVNTGTA
+276 
-289 NSNSVTVSGG
+289 
-299 STITV
+299 
-304 SGGSTI
+304 
-310 ENSMAVAGGYVNAG
+310 
-324 TANSNSVTV
+324 
-333 SGGSSVSLLYGG
+333 
-345 YASADASSNEVILSD
+345 
-360 STTTASL
+360 
-367 YGGFAQDGTAN
+367 
-378 SNSVTG
+378 
-384 TDSTVGRDVYGGQGT
+384 GT

-406 VDLDNVKVS
+406 VELDNVQVTGSVS
-415 GEVRGGKTTSGD
+415 GGYTDSGD
-427 ASDNKVLLSNKTT
+427 ASDNAVTLSNGTT
-440 FAGNLYAGYTENGD
+440 FTGDLYAGYTENGN
-454 ATGNEVSLSD
+454 ATGNALTLSGIT
-464 VSAPKDVYASFTK
+464 APGSVRAGYTLSGNASGT
-477 EKGQA
+477 
-482 GGIDDETR
+482 
-490 SKVTI
+490 VTI
-495 TKSSVTGSVYG
+495 SDSTITDDVYG
-506 GYTKSGAANYSSVT
+506 GYTESGTANNSSVT
-520 IIDSTLENTDKGA
+520 IIDSTISDSTVNEYSIG
-533 AASSV
+533 SSV
-538 YAGYTV
+538 YAGYTR
-544 SGEASHNQVTVSGA
+544 SGE
-558 TTSIQGDVYGG
+558 
-569 RTMSGATNYS
+569 S
-579 SVTIFN
+579 S
-585 SSINS
+585 
-590 SVYAG
+590 
-595 RTDDGESRYNQVT
+595 YNQVM
-608 VSGSNAFIQGRV
+608 VSGSNASIQGRV
-620 YGGYGTFD
+620 YGGYGSLDT
-628 SSHNI
+628 SYNT
-633 VELSEGA
+633 VVLSEGA
-640 YVGYDVVGGHSARKN
+640 YVGDDVVVAHSAGD
-655 SSTNQNVLYNEVTV
+655 SATSQNVLYNEVTV
-669 SSRSRVENGL
+669 SSGSRVEGGL
-679 YGGVITEGR
+679 YGGVITEGL
-688 GTGTVQHNTVNLN
+688 GTVQYNTVNLN
-701 NASVGYEVV
+701 NASVGYDVV
-710 GGGVLLDVPT
+710 GGGVLLDAPT
-720 GIVEENHVN
+720 GTVENNAVN
-729 ISAGTVEGNVYGGA
+729 ISAGTVEGSVYGGA
-743 FHYYYG
+743 FEYSLAIDP
-749 TGNSDIR
+749 GNSDIR
-756 NNTVILSKD
+756 KNTVSLSK
-765 TAVTKSEFSPDRPG
+765 G
-779 SVYGGYNLGIG
+779 SVVSGTIFGGYDSGIG
-790 DVTGNKVFI
+790 DVTGNSASV
-799 SGNSRVEVDVYGG
+799 SGSSVDGDVYGG

-817 TGNVENNLV
+817 TGSVEDNHV
-826 DISAGTVNGSVYGG
+826 DISAGTVGGSVYGG
-840 SFDYSSGTDSGISDS
+840 AFQYSSGTDSGTSDS

-866 VVRGS
+866 VVSGS

-878 GIGDVTGNSVSVSDS
+878 GIGDVTGNSVSVSGS
-893 SSVDG
+893 SRVDG

-918 NSVRIESGSTVGGSV
+918 NKVRIESGSTVGGSV

-940 GETSGNFI
+940 GETTGNFI
-948 YVDGTVSKGVTA
+948 YVNGTVSGGVTA
-960 GYTLSGDA
+960 GYTLSGNA

-993 ATGNGITVKGGT
+993 ATGNVITVKGGT

-1020 NNTVT
+1020 YNTVT

-1038 GGKSGGSSSDVFTGN
+1038 GGRSGGSSSDVFTGN

-1101 VFIGNLRNQEGNI
+1101 VFIGNLRNQEGDI
-1114 PEEYVLIHTPTASS
+1114 AEEYVLIHTPTASS
-1128 SYIGTNLYV
+1128 SYTGTNLYV
-1137 NGNTVVTIG
+1137 NGDTVVTIG
-1146 PDGSYVPYSGTVA
+1146 PDGSYVPYSGIVA

-1202 KKDAPVDVNPET
+1202 KKDAPVEVNSET

-1274 TFDMSYGNMLAGVAR
+1274 TFDMSYGNMLAGIAR

-1355 IRYGLMMGDWQSHDI
+1355 IRYGLMMGDWQSHEI
-1370 QADGQTADWDGRAP
+1370 QSDGQTADWDGRAP

-1422 CGQQFEF
+1422 CGQKFEF

-1434 SSVRTGA
+1434 SRVRTGA

>member
-1 MRNQKESGFRKL
+1 MQNQEKTRFERRNRRKNL
-13 SGMNKVSLNADKH
+13 FKFENEKSTGYLENRHLLRKAVKH
-26 EGRFMHRAMK
+26 T
-36 SMPWLI
+36 PWLI
-42 CASTAWLTLV
+42 SASAAWLALF
-52 PCEIAFAVTPPPST
+52 PCGLAFAEDPNPPL
-66 DNVLRDKDEGEPVK
+66 DNTNTKYDIKGETAGATIS
-80 GGRLVIDQSVAD
+80 GGRLSVSSVDTTAVWYVIA
-92 KAVSGSKW
+92 
-100 YLTSNWSQA
+100 NWAAA
-109 GNATDGHTRIQSGVT
+109 GNAVDGQTTLPDGAIIGQSSTAHV
-124 IGNNSN
+124 
-130 SNQWFVS
+130 WYAV
-137 GSLASTGTA
+137 GSYAPNGTA
-146 QKSSVTA
+146 NLSSVSAT
-153 INATVYGDIIGGDGT
+153 NATIYGDIIGGDGS
-168 GGSYKNVVTLD
+168 GGSVGNTVTVTGTTVDRSLIGGRTQD
-179 ETKVSRNLYG
+179 NIGENDASVSNSVFMSASTAYEVRGGYTLYG
-189 GRCNNTLI
+189 NAINNKVFLEANSNVLGFCGGGYTSSGKA
-197 ENDSALNN
+197 DSNEVHLNNSSALMILGGGDFYFQKGDVLNN
-205 IVSVSNSSI
+205 IVTLENGSNAMSVY
-214 GVNRGDIAA
+214 
-223 GGFTHSGNVQWNTLT
+223 GGFTLQGNADGNKVKGSDSSIS
-238 FKNSTIDVYV
+238 FA
-248 GVYGGHA
+248 VYGGWGTTGA
-255 SSGDASHNVTE
+255 SNNKVELDNVNVSGTVTGGKTDSGTASGNEVVLSSGTTFRDTLYAGYTQLGDAIDNNLTLTDISVESQDIYSSFTENGQAGGNVTLFNSYVRNVYGAE
-266 LLSGSTVKDS
+266 TESGAANGSTVK
-276 MLVAGGYVNTGTA
+276 G
-289 NSNSVTVSGG
+289 TVS
-299 STITV
+299 TI
-304 SGGSTI
+304 
-310 ENSMAVAGGYVNAG
+310 
-324 TANSNSVTV
+324 
-333 SGGSSVSLLYGG
+333 
-345 YASADASSNEVILSD
+345 
-360 STTTASL
+360 
-367 YGGFAQDGTAN
+367 DGK
-378 SNSVTG
+378 
-384 TDSTVGRDVYGGQGT
+384 VYGGRGT

-406 VDLDNVKVS
+406 VDLDNVQVTGSVS
-415 GEVRGGKTTSGD
+415 GGYTDSGD
-427 ASDNKVLLSNKTT
+427 ASDNAVTLSNGTT
-440 FAGNLYAGYTENGD
+440 FTGDLYAGYTENGN
-454 ATGNEVSLSD
+454 ATGNALTLSGIT
-464 VSAPKDVYASFTK
+464 APGSVRAGYTLSGNASGT
-477 EKGQA
+477 
-482 GGIDDETR
+482 
-490 SKVTI
+490 VTI
-495 TKSSVTGSVYG
+495 TDSTITDDVYG
-506 GYTKSGAANYSSVT
+506 GYTESGTANNSSVT
-520 IIDSTLENTDKGA
+520 IIDSTISDSTVNEYSIG
-533 AASSV
+533 SSV
-538 YAGYTV
+538 YAGYTR
-544 SGEASHNQVTVSGA
+544 SGE
-558 TTSIQGDVYGG
+558 
-569 RTMSGATNYS
+569 S
-579 SVTIFN
+579 S
-585 SSINS
+585 
-590 SVYAG
+590 
-595 RTDDGESRYNQVT
+595 YNQVT
-608 VSGSNAFIQGRV
+608 VSGSNTSIQGRV
-620 YGGYGTFD
+620 YGGYGSLDT
-628 SSHNI
+628 SHNI

-640 YVGYDVVGGHSARKN
+640 YVGDDVVGAHSAGD
-655 SSTNQNVLYNEVTV
+655 SATSQNVLYNEVTV
-669 SSRSRVENGL
+669 SSGSRVEGGL
-679 YGGVITEGR
+679 YGGVITEGL
-688 GTGTVQHNTVNLN
+688 GTVQYNTVNLN
-701 NASVGYEVV
+701 NASVGYDVV
-710 GGGVLLDVPT
+710 GGGVLLDAQT
-720 GIVEENHVN
+720 GTVENNAVN
-729 ISAGTVEGNVYGGA
+729 ISAGTVEGSVYGGA
-743 FHYYYG
+743 FEYSLAIDP
-749 TGNSDIR
+749 GNSDIR
-756 NNTVILSKD
+756 NNTVSLSEG
-765 TAVTKSEFSPDRPG
+765 TVVSG
-779 SVYGGYNLGIG
+779 SIFGGYDSGIG
-790 DVTGNKVFI
+790 DVTGNSASV
-799 SGNSRVEVDVYGG
+799 SGSSVDGDVYGG

-817 TGNVENNLV
+817 TGSVEDNHV
-826 DISAGTVNGSVYGG
+826 DISAGTVGGSVYGG
-840 SFDYSSGTDSGISDS
+840 AFQYSSGTDSGISDS

-866 VVRGS
+866 VVSGS

-878 GIGDVTGNSVSVSDS
+878 GIGDVTGNSVSVSGS

-918 NSVRIESGSTVGGSV
+918 NKVRIESGSTIGGSV

-978 TVLDH
+978 TVLEH

-993 ATGNGITVKGGT
+993 ATGNVITVKGGT

-1020 NNTVT
+1020 YNTVT

-1038 GGKSGGSSSDVFTGN
+1038 GGRSGGSSSDVFTGN

-1072 NFYDVVEDK
+1072 NFYDVAEDK

-1101 VFIGNLRNQEGNI
+1101 VFIGNLRNQEGDI
-1114 PEEYVLIHTPTASS
+1114 AEEYVLIHTPTASS
-1128 SYIGTNLYV
+1128 SYTGTNLYV
-1137 NGNTVVTIG
+1137 NGDTVVTIG

-1214 EEFTASRQASAALM
+1214 EEFTSSRQASAALM

-1233 FVAGEGID
+1233 FVSGEGID

-1274 TFDMSYGNMLAGVAR
+1274 TFDMSYGNMLAGIAR

-1370 QADGQTADWDGRAP
+1370 QSDGQTADWDGRAP

-1434 SSVRTGA
+1434 SRVRTGA

-1451 SWYLGGA
+1451 SWYLGAA

-1477 STDLKGNT
+1477 SGNLKGNT
-1485 AIAEAGVFFKPAADS
+1485 AIAEAGVYFKPAAGS
-1500 DFSFMLGTTGYFG
+1500 GFSFMFGTTGYFG

-1519 TGHLQVRYEF
+1519 TGHLQVRYDF

>member
-1 MRNQKESGFRKL
+1 MSG
-13 SGMNKVSLNADKH
+13 
-26 EGRFMHRAMK
+26 
-36 SMPWLI
+36 
-42 CASTAWLTLV
+42 STAYEVRGGYTLYGNAIHNQV
-52 PCEIAFAVTPPPST
+52 FLEANSI
-66 DNVLRDKDEGEPVK
+66 
-80 GGRLVIDQSVAD
+80 
-92 KAVSGSKW
+92 VSGLCSGG
-100 YLTSNWSQA
+100 YTSS
-109 GNATDGHTRIQSGVT
+109 
-124 IGNNSN
+124 
-130 SNQWFVS
+130 
-137 GSLASTGTA
+137 GTA
-146 QKSSVTA
+146 DSNEVHLNSSSASV
-153 INATVYGDIIGGDGT
+153 VFGGGDYILQKGD
-168 GGSYKNVVTLD
+168 V
-179 ETKVSRNLYG
+179 
-189 GRCNNTLI
+189 
-197 ENDSALNN
+197 LNN
-205 IVSVSNSSI
+205 IVTLENGSNASSVY
-214 GVNRGDIAA
+214 
-223 GGFTHSGNVQWNTLT
+223 GGFTLQGNADGNKVTGSDSSIS
-238 FKNSTIDVYV
+238 FA
-248 GVYGGHA
+248 VYGGWGTTGA
-255 SSGDASHNVTE
+255 SNNKVELDNVTVSGTVTGGKTDSGDASANTVILSRGTTYSYDLYAGYTDDGDAISNTLKLTDISQEVYDIYSSYTGKGQAGGDVTLTNSHVDNVYGGKTE
-266 LLSGSTVKDS
+266 DGAANGSTVKGTGDTTI
-276 MLVAGGYVNTGTA
+276 GGN
-289 NSNSVTVSGG
+289 
-299 STITV
+299 
-304 SGGSTI
+304 
-310 ENSMAVAGGYVNAG
+310 
-324 TANSNSVTV
+324 
-333 SGGSSVSLLYGG
+333 
-345 YASADASSNEVILSD
+345 
-360 STTTASL
+360 
-367 YGGFAQDGTAN
+367 
-378 SNSVTG
+378 
-384 TDSTVGRDVYGGQGT
+384 VYGGQGT

-415 GEVRGGKTTSGD
+415 GKVRGGETTSGD
-427 ASDNKVLLSNKTT
+427 VSGNKVFLSNKTT
-440 FAGNLYAGYTENGD
+440 FTGDLYAGYTKDGN

-464 VSAPKDVYASFTK
+464 VSAPGNVYASYTA
-477 EKGQA
+477 KGQA
-482 GGIDDETR
+482 GGNSDETP

-495 TKSSVTGSVYG
+495 TKSSASGSVYG
-506 GYTKSGAANYSSVT
+506 GYTASGTANYSSVA
-520 IIDSTLENTDKGA
+520 IIDSTLKNTGGDA
-533 AASSV
+533 VASV
-538 YAGYTV
+538 YAGYTEK
-544 SGEASHNQVTVSGA
+544 SGEASHNQVTVSG
-558 TTSIQGDVYGG
+558 TTTTPTSIQGSVYGG
-569 RTMSGATNYS
+569 YTKSGTANNN
-579 SVTIFN
+579 SVTINNN
-585 SSINS
+585 STINS

-595 RTDDGESRYNQVT
+595 FTKSGEASYNKVT
-608 VSGSNAFIQGRV
+608 VSGSNASIQSEV
-620 YGGYGTFD
+620 YGGHGTHD
-628 SSHNI
+628 SSYNI

-640 YVGYDVVGGHSARKN
+640 YAGDDVVGGHSAGG
-655 SSTNQNVLYNEVTV
+655 SSTSQNVIHNEVTV
-669 SSRSRVENGL
+669 SSGSRVENGL

-701 NASVGYEVV
+701 NASAGYEVV
-710 GGGVLLDVPT
+710 GGGVLLDAPT
-720 GIVEENHVN
+720 GTVENNAVN

-743 FHYYYG
+743 FHYFYG

-756 NNTVILSKD
+756 NNTVTLSKG
-765 TAVTKSEFSPDRPG
+765 TVVTKSEFHHDRPG

-790 DVTGNKVFI
+790 DVTGNKVSV
-799 SGNSRVEVDVYGG
+799 SGNSRVESDVYGG
-812 LLDAQ
+812 FLGAQ
-817 TGNVENNLV
+817 TGNVEDNHV
-826 DISAGTVNGSVYGG
+826 DISAGVVEGSVYGG
-840 SFDYSSGTDSGISDS
+840 AFDYSSDTDSGTSDS
-855 LNNTV
+855 MKNTV

-866 VVRGS
+866 VVNGS
-871 VFGGYDS
+871 VFGGYSS
-878 GIGDVTGNSVSVSDS
+878 GIGDVTGNNVTVSGS
-893 SSVDG
+893 SRVGG
-898 DVYGGMVKGNDDSN
+898 DVYSGMAKGNNDSN

-918 NSVRIESGSTVGGSV
+918 NKVRIESGSTVGGSV

-940 GETSGNFI
+940 GETTGNFV
-948 YVDGTVSKGVTA
+948 YVNGTASGGVTAGYTLSGDATGNFVYVNGTASGGVTA

-983 LYGGYTALGS
+983 LYGGYTALGN
-993 ATGNGITVKGGT
+993 ATGNVITVKGGT

-1053 TFNVYGQIDA
+1053 TLNVYGQIDA

-1072 NFYDVVEDK
+1072 NFYDVADDK

-1101 VFIGNLRNQEGNI
+1101 VFIGNLRNQEGDI

-1128 SYIGTNLYV
+1128 SYTGTNLYV

-1171 GMTKS
+1171 GMTTS
-1176 QTLTKGFLTFEV
+1176 QKLTKGFLTFEV

-1202 KKDAPVDVNPET
+1202 KKDAPVEVNSET

-1274 TFDMSYGNMLAGVAR
+1274 TFDMSYGNMLAGIAR

-1434 SSVRTGA
+1434 SRVRTGA

-1477 STDLKGNT
+1477 STDLRGNT

>member
-1 MRNQKESGFRKL
+1 MTGGKTDSGTASGNEVVLSSGTTFRDTLYAGYTQLGDAIDNNLTLTDISVESQDIYSSFTENGQAGGNVTLSNSYVRNVYGAETESGAAN
-13 SGMNKVSLNADKH
+13 G
-26 EGRFMHRAMK
+26 
-36 SMPWLI
+36 
-42 CASTAWLTLV
+42 ST
-52 PCEIAFAVTPPPST
+52 
-66 DNVLRDKDEGEPVK
+66 VK
-80 GGRLVIDQSVAD
+80 G
-92 KAVSGSKW
+92 
-100 YLTSNWSQA
+100 
-109 GNATDGHTRIQSGVT
+109 
-124 IGNNSN
+124 
-130 SNQWFVS
+130 
-137 GSLASTGTA
+137 
-146 QKSSVTA
+146 
-153 INATVYGDIIGGDGT
+153 TV
-168 GGSYKNVVTLD
+168 
-179 ETKVSRNLYG
+179 
-189 GRCNNTLI
+189 
-197 ENDSALNN
+197 
-205 IVSVSNSSI
+205 
-214 GVNRGDIAA
+214 
-223 GGFTHSGNVQWNTLT
+223 
-238 FKNSTIDVYV
+238 STID
-248 GVYGGHA
+248 GKVYGGH
-255 SSGDASHNVTE
+255 
-266 LLSGSTVKDS
+266 
-276 MLVAGGYVNTGTA
+276 
-289 NSNSVTVSGG
+289 
-299 STITV
+299 
-304 SGGSTI
+304 
-310 ENSMAVAGGYVNAG
+310 
-324 TANSNSVTV
+324 
-333 SGGSSVSLLYGG
+333 
-345 YASADASSNEVILSD
+345 
-360 STTTASL
+360 
-367 YGGFAQDGTAN
+367 
-378 SNSVTG
+378 
-384 TDSTVGRDVYGGQGT
+384 GT

-406 VDLDNVKVS
+406 VDLDNVKVTGSVS
-415 GEVRGGKTTSGD
+415 GGYTDSGD
-427 ASDNKVLLSNKTT
+427 ASDNAVTLSNGTT
-440 FAGNLYAGYTENGD
+440 FTGDLYAGYTENGN
-454 ATGNEVSLSD
+454 ATGNALTLSGIT
-464 VSAPKDVYASFTK
+464 APGSVRAGYTLSGNASGT
-477 EKGQA
+477 
-482 GGIDDETR
+482 
-490 SKVTI
+490 VTI
-495 TKSSVTGSVYG
+495 SDSTITDDVYG
-506 GYTKSGAANYSSVT
+506 GYTESDTANNSSVT
-520 IIDSTLENTDKGA
+520 IIDSTISDSTVNEYSIG
-533 AASSV
+533 SSV
-538 YAGYTV
+538 YAGYTR
-544 SGEASHNQVTVSGA
+544 SGE
-558 TTSIQGDVYGG
+558 
-569 RTMSGATNYS
+569 S
-579 SVTIFN
+579 S
-585 SSINS
+585 
-590 SVYAG
+590 
-595 RTDDGESRYNQVT
+595 YNQVM
-608 VSGSNAFIQGRV
+608 VSGSNASIQGRV
-620 YGGYGTFD
+620 YGGYGSLDT
-628 SSHNI
+628 SYNT
-633 VELSEGA
+633 VVLSEGA
-640 YVGYDVVGGHSARKN
+640 YVGDDVVGAHSAGD
-655 SSTNQNVLYNEVTV
+655 SATSQNVLYNEVTV
-669 SSRSRVENGL
+669 SSGSRVEGGL
-679 YGGVITEGR
+679 YGGVITEGL
-688 GTGTVQHNTVNLN
+688 GTVQYNTVNLN
-701 NASVGYEVV
+701 NASVGYDVV
-710 GGGVLLDVPT
+710 GGGVLLDAPT
-720 GIVEENHVN
+720 GTVENNAVN
-729 ISAGTVEGNVYGGA
+729 ISAGTVEGSVYGGA
-743 FHYYYG
+743 FEYSLAIDP
-749 TGNSDIR
+749 GNSDIR
-756 NNTVILSKD
+756 KNTVSLSKG
-765 TAVTKSEFSPDRPG
+765 TVVSGTIF
-779 SVYGGYNLGIG
+779 GGYDSGIG
-790 DVTGNKVFI
+790 DVTGNSASV
-799 SGNSRVEVDVYGG
+799 SGSSVDGDVYGG

-817 TGNVENNLV
+817 TGSVEDNHV
-826 DISAGTVNGSVYGG
+826 DISAGTVGGNVYGG
-840 SFDYSSGTDSGISDS
+840 AFQYSSGTDSGTSDS

-866 VVRGS
+866 VVSGS

-878 GIGDVTGNSVSVSDS
+878 GIGDVTGNSVSVSGS
-893 SSVDG
+893 SRVDG

-918 NSVRIESGSTVGGSV
+918 NKVRIESGSTVGGSV

-948 YVDGTVSKGVTA
+948 YVNGTVSGGVTA
-960 GYTLSGDA
+960 GYTLSGNA

-993 ATGNGITVKGGT
+993 ATGNVITVKGGT

-1020 NNTVT
+1020 YNTVT

-1038 GGKSGGSSSDVFTGN
+1038 GGRSGGSSSDVFTGN

-1072 NFYDVVEDK
+1072 NFYDVAEDK

-1101 VFIGNLRNQEGNI
+1101 VFIGNLRNQEGDI
-1114 PEEYVLIHTPTASS
+1114 AEEYVLIHTPTASS
-1128 SYIGTNLYV
+1128 SYTGTNLYV
-1137 NGNTVVTIG
+1137 NGDTVVTIG
-1146 PDGSYVPYSGTVA
+1146 PDGSYVPYSGIVA

-1202 KKDAPVDVNPET
+1202 KKDAPVEVNSET

-1274 TFDMSYGNMLAGVAR
+1274 TFDMSYGNMLAGIAR

-1370 QADGQTADWDGRAP
+1370 QSDGQTADWDGRAP

-1434 SSVRTGA
+1434 SRVRTGA

>member
-1 MRNQKESGFRKL
+1 MQNQEKTRFERRNRRKNL
-13 SGMNKVSLNADKH
+13 FKFENEKSTGYLENRHLLRKAVKH
-26 EGRFMHRAMK
+26 T
-36 SMPWLI
+36 PWLI
-42 CASTAWLTLV
+42 SASAAWLALF
-52 PCEIAFAVTPPPST
+52 PCVLAFAEDPNPPL
-66 DNVLRDKDEGEPVK
+66 DNTNTKYDIKGETAGATIS
-80 GGRLVIDQSVAD
+80 GGRLSVSSVDTTAVWYVIA
-92 KAVSGSKW
+92 
-100 YLTSNWSQA
+100 NWAAA
-109 GNATDGHTRIQSGVT
+109 GNAVDGQTTLPDGAIIGQSSTAHV
-124 IGNNSN
+124 
-130 SNQWFVS
+130 WYAV
-137 GSLASTGTA
+137 GSYAPNGTA
-146 QKSSVTA
+146 NLSSVSAT
-153 INATVYGDIIGGDGT
+153 NATIYGDIIGGDGS
-168 GGSYKNVVTLD
+168 GGSVGNTVTVTGTTVDRSLIGGRTQD
-179 ETKVSRNLYG
+179 NIGENDASVSNSVFMSASTAYEVRGGYTLYG
-189 GRCNNTLI
+189 NAINNKVFLEANSNVLGFCVGGYTSSGKA
-197 ENDSALNN
+197 DSNEVHLNNSSASMVLGGGDFYFQKGDVLNN
-205 IVSVSNSSI
+205 IVTLENGSNAMSVY
-214 GVNRGDIAA
+214 
-223 GGFTHSGNVQWNTLT
+223 GGFTLQGNADGNKVKGSDSSISFAVYGGWGTTGASNNKVELDNVNVSGTVTGGKTDSGTASGNEVVLSSGTTFRDTLYAGYTQLGDAIDNNLTLT
-238 FKNSTIDVYV
+238 DISVESQDIYSSFTENGQAGGNVTLSNSYVRNVYGAETESGAANGSTVKGTVSTID
-248 GVYGGHA
+248 GKVYGGH
-255 SSGDASHNVTE
+255 
-266 LLSGSTVKDS
+266 
-276 MLVAGGYVNTGTA
+276 
-289 NSNSVTVSGG
+289 
-299 STITV
+299 
-304 SGGSTI
+304 
-310 ENSMAVAGGYVNAG
+310 
-324 TANSNSVTV
+324 
-333 SGGSSVSLLYGG
+333 
-345 YASADASSNEVILSD
+345 
-360 STTTASL
+360 
-367 YGGFAQDGTAN
+367 
-378 SNSVTG
+378 
-384 TDSTVGRDVYGGQGT
+384 GT

-406 VDLDNVKVS
+406 VELDNVQVTGSVS
-415 GEVRGGKTTSGD
+415 GGYTDSGD
-427 ASDNKVLLSNKTT
+427 ASDNAVTLSNGTT
-440 FAGNLYAGYTENGD
+440 FTGDLYAGYTENGN
-454 ATGNEVSLSD
+454 ATGNALTLSGIT
-464 VSAPKDVYASFTK
+464 APGSVRAGYTLSGNASGT
-477 EKGQA
+477 
-482 GGIDDETR
+482 
-490 SKVTI
+490 VTI
-495 TKSSVTGSVYG
+495 SDSTITDDVYG
-506 GYTKSGAANYSSVT
+506 GYTESGTANNSSVT
-520 IIDSTLENTDKGA
+520 IIDSTISDSTVNEYSIG
-533 AASSV
+533 SSV
-538 YAGYTV
+538 YAGYTR
-544 SGEASHNQVTVSGA
+544 SGE
-558 TTSIQGDVYGG
+558 
-569 RTMSGATNYS
+569 S
-579 SVTIFN
+579 S
-585 SSINS
+585 
-590 SVYAG
+590 
-595 RTDDGESRYNQVT
+595 YNQVM
-608 VSGSNAFIQGRV
+608 VSGSNASIQGRV
-620 YGGYGTFD
+620 YGGYGSLDT
-628 SSHNI
+628 SYNT
-633 VELSEGA
+633 VVLSEGA
-640 YVGYDVVGGHSARKN
+640 YVGDDVVVAHSAGD
-655 SSTNQNVLYNEVTV
+655 SATSQNVLYNEVTV
-669 SSRSRVENGL
+669 SSGSRVEGGL
-679 YGGVITEGR
+679 YGGVITEGL
-688 GTGTVQHNTVNLN
+688 GTVQYNTVNLN
-701 NASVGYEVV
+701 NASVGYDVV
-710 GGGVLLDVPT
+710 GGGVLLDAPT
-720 GIVEENHVN
+720 GTVENNAVN
-729 ISAGTVEGNVYGGA
+729 ISAGTVEGSVYGGA
-743 FHYYYG
+743 FEYSLAIDP
-749 TGNSDIR
+749 GNSDIR
-756 NNTVILSKD
+756 KNTVSLSKG
-765 TAVTKSEFSPDRPG
+765 TVVSGTIF
-779 SVYGGYNLGIG
+779 GGYDSGIG
-790 DVTGNKVFI
+790 DVTGNSASV
-799 SGNSRVEVDVYGG
+799 SGSSVDGDVYGG

-817 TGNVENNLV
+817 TGSVEDNHV
-826 DISAGTVNGSVYGG
+826 DISAGTVGGSVYGG
-840 SFDYSSGTDSGISDS
+840 AFQYSSGTDSGTSDS

-866 VVRGS
+866 VVSGS

-878 GIGDVTGNSVSVSDS
+878 GIGDVTGNSVSVSGS
-893 SSVDG
+893 SSVGG

-918 NSVRIESGSTVGGSV
+918 NKVRIESGSTVGGSV

-940 GETSGNFI
+940 GETTGNFI
-948 YVDGTVSKGVTA
+948 YVNGTVSGGVTA
-960 GYTLSGDA
+960 GYTLSGNA

-993 ATGNGITVKGGT
+993 ATGNVITVKGGT

-1020 NNTVT
+1020 YNTVT

-1038 GGKSGGSSSDVFTGN
+1038 GGRSGGSSSDVFTGN

-1101 VFIGNLRNQEGNI
+1101 VFIGNLRNQEGDI
-1114 PEEYVLIHTPTASS
+1114 AEEYVLIHTPTASS
-1128 SYIGTNLYV
+1128 SYTGTNLYV
-1137 NGNTVVTIG
+1137 NGDTVVTIG
-1146 PDGSYVPYSGTVA
+1146 PDGSYVPYSGIVA

-1202 KKDAPVDVNPET
+1202 KKDAPVEVNSET

-1274 TFDMSYGNMLAGVAR
+1274 TFDMSYGNMLAGIAR

-1370 QADGQTADWDGRAP
+1370 QSDGQTADWDGRAP

-1434 SSVRTGA
+1434 SRVRTGA

-1458 WEHQFDSKS
+1458 WEHQFDAKS
-1467 RGTIYGYDVP
+1467 TGSIYRYDVP
-1477 STDLKGNT
+1477 PTDLRGNT

-1500 DFSFMLGTTGYFG
+1500 DFSFILGTTGYFG

-1519 TGHLQVRYEF
+1519 TGPLQVRYDF

>member
-1 MRNQKESGFRKL
+1 MQNQEKTRFERRNRRKNL
-13 SGMNKVSLNADKH
+13 FKFENEKSTGYLENRHLLRKAVKH
-26 EGRFMHRAMK
+26 T
-36 SMPWLI
+36 PWLI
-42 CASTAWLTLV
+42 SASAAWLALF
-52 PCEIAFAVTPPPST
+52 PCVLAFAEDPNPPL
-66 DNVLRDKDEGEPVK
+66 DNTNTKYDIKGETAGATIS
-80 GGRLVIDQSVAD
+80 GGRLSVSSVDTTAVWYVIA
-92 KAVSGSKW
+92 
-100 YLTSNWSQA
+100 NWAAA
-109 GNATDGHTRIQSGVT
+109 GNAVDGQTTLPDGAIIGQSSTAHV
-124 IGNNSN
+124 
-130 SNQWFVS
+130 WYAV
-137 GSLASTGTA
+137 GSYAPNGTA
-146 QKSSVTA
+146 NLSSVSAT
-153 INATVYGDIIGGDGT
+153 NATIYGDIIGGDGS
-168 GGSYKNVVTLD
+168 GGSVGNTVTVTGTTVDRSLIGGRTQD
-179 ETKVSRNLYG
+179 NIGENDASVSNSVFMSASTAYEVRGGYTLYG
-189 GRCNNTLI
+189 NAINNKVFLEANSNVLGFCVGGYTSSGKA
-197 ENDSALNN
+197 DSNEVHLNNSSASMVLGGGDFYFQKGDVLNN
-205 IVSVSNSSI
+205 IVTLENGSNAMSVY
-214 GVNRGDIAA
+214 
-223 GGFTHSGNVQWNTLT
+223 GGFTLQGNADGNKVKGSDSSISFAVYGGWGTTGASNNKVELDNVNVSGTVTGGKTDSGTASGNEVVLSSGTTFRDTLYAGYTQLGDAIDNNLTLT
-238 FKNSTIDVYV
+238 DISVESQDIYSSFTENGQAGGNVTLSNSYVRNVYGAETESGAANGSTVKGTVSTID
-248 GVYGGHA
+248 GKVYGGH
-255 SSGDASHNVTE
+255 
-266 LLSGSTVKDS
+266 
-276 MLVAGGYVNTGTA
+276 
-289 NSNSVTVSGG
+289 
-299 STITV
+299 
-304 SGGSTI
+304 
-310 ENSMAVAGGYVNAG
+310 
-324 TANSNSVTV
+324 
-333 SGGSSVSLLYGG
+333 
-345 YASADASSNEVILSD
+345 
-360 STTTASL
+360 
-367 YGGFAQDGTAN
+367 
-378 SNSVTG
+378 
-384 TDSTVGRDVYGGQGT
+384 GT

-406 VDLDNVKVS
+406 VELDNVQVTGSVS
-415 GEVRGGKTTSGD
+415 GGYTDSGD
-427 ASDNKVLLSNKTT
+427 ASDNAVTLSNGTT
-440 FAGNLYAGYTENGD
+440 FTGDLYAGYTENGN
-454 ATGNEVSLSD
+454 ATGNALTLSGIT
-464 VSAPKDVYASFTK
+464 APGSVRAGYTLSGNASGT
-477 EKGQA
+477 
-482 GGIDDETR
+482 
-490 SKVTI
+490 VTI
-495 TKSSVTGSVYG
+495 SDSTITDDVYG
-506 GYTKSGAANYSSVT
+506 GYTESGTANNSSVT
-520 IIDSTLENTDKGA
+520 IIDSTISDSTVNEYSIG
-533 AASSV
+533 SSV
-538 YAGYTV
+538 YAGYTR
-544 SGEASHNQVTVSGA
+544 SGE
-558 TTSIQGDVYGG
+558 
-569 RTMSGATNYS
+569 S
-579 SVTIFN
+579 S
-585 SSINS
+585 
-590 SVYAG
+590 
-595 RTDDGESRYNQVT
+595 YNQVM
-608 VSGSNAFIQGRV
+608 VSGSNASIQGRV
-620 YGGYGTFD
+620 YGGYGSLDT
-628 SSHNI
+628 SYNT
-633 VELSEGA
+633 VVLSEGA
-640 YVGYDVVGGHSARKN
+640 YVGDDVVGAHSAGD
-655 SSTNQNVLYNEVTV
+655 SATSQNVLYNEVTV
-669 SSRSRVENGL
+669 SSGSRVEGGL
-679 YGGVITEGR
+679 YGGVITEGL
-688 GTGTVQHNTVNLN
+688 GTVQYNTVNLN
-701 NASVGYEVV
+701 NASVGYDVV
-710 GGGVLLDVPT
+710 GGGVLLDAPT
-720 GIVEENHVN
+720 GTVENNAVN
-729 ISAGTVEGNVYGGA
+729 ISAGTVEGSVYGGA
-743 FHYYYG
+743 FEYSLAIDP
-749 TGNSDIR
+749 GNSDIR
-756 NNTVILSKD
+756 KNTVSLSKG
-765 TAVTKSEFSPDRPG
+765 TVVSGTIF
-779 SVYGGYNLGIG
+779 GGYDSGIG
-790 DVTGNKVFI
+790 DVTGNSASV
-799 SGNSRVEVDVYGG
+799 SGSSVDGDVYGG

-817 TGNVENNLV
+817 TGSVEDNHV
-826 DISAGTVNGSVYGG
+826 DISAGTVGGSVYGG
-840 SFDYSSGTDSGISDS
+840 AFQYSSGTDSGTSDS

-866 VVRGS
+866 VVSGS

-878 GIGDVTGNSVSVSDS
+878 GIGDVTGNSVSVSGS
-893 SSVDG
+893 SRVDG

-918 NSVRIESGSTVGGSV
+918 NKVRIESGSTVGGSA

-948 YVDGTVSKGVTA
+948 YVNGTVSGGVTA

-993 ATGNGITVKGGT
+993 ATGNVITVKGGT

-1020 NNTVT
+1020 YNTVT

-1038 GGKSGGSSSDVFTGN
+1038 GGRSGGSSSDVFTGN

-1101 VFIGNLRNQEGNI
+1101 VFIGNLRNQEGDI
-1114 PEEYVLIHTPTASS
+1114 AEEYVLIHTPTASS
-1128 SYIGTNLYV
+1128 SYTGTNLYV
-1137 NGNTVVTIG
+1137 NGDTVVTIG
-1146 PDGSYVPYSGTVA
+1146 PDGSYVPYSGIVA

-1202 KKDAPVDVNPET
+1202 KKDAPVEVNSET

-1274 TFDMSYGNMLAGVAR
+1274 TFDMSYGNMLAGIAR

-1370 QADGQTADWDGRAP
+1370 QSDGQTADWDGRAP
-1384 YLTAHGGLGYMWDVT
+1384 YLTAHGGLGYMWNVT

-1434 SSVRTGA
+1434 SRVRTGA

-1458 WEHQFDSKS
+1458 WEHQFDAKS
-1467 RGTIYGYDVP
+1467 TGSIYRYDVP
-1477 STDLKGNT
+1477 PTDLRGNT

-1500 DFSFMLGTTGYFG
+1500 DFSFILGTTGYFG

-1519 TGHLQVRYEF
+1519 TGHLQVRYDF